1 MCQSKRSLKHVSLM
15 SRLISWF
22 SNNSD
27 TSYNFFS
34 ILSLY
39 KRNIQHQF
47 GQHRP
52 YFLGFDHI
60 TLGSKRLSFW
70 CIFSFAFLVGV
81 LANHHD
87 CSFFLFKRNLI
98 LIINQQINHLMQ
110 IIFELV
116 FTMNYENIFGNNCM
130 TAKSSLEKAS
140 KACILTSQVVLLD
153 QKSSK
158 HAV

>member
-1 MCQSKRSLKHVSLM
+1 MKTILINVSPCFLFFKE
-15 SRLISWF
+15 SR
-22 SNNSD
+22 
-27 TSYNFFS
+27 
-34 ILSLY
+34 
-39 KRNIQHQF
+39 
-47 GQHRP
+47 
-52 YFLGFDHI
+52 YFLQIFLVSFLLTKETFNISLVNLDLVVLGFGHI
-60 TLGSKRLSFW
+60 TLRSKKLPFQY
-70 CIFSFAFLVGV
+70 IFSFAFLVGV

-140 KACILTSQVVLLD
+140 KACILTSHVVLLD